1 MDEAA
6 RRLSEFVG
14 REIGEFVE
22 VKIKADY
29 DVGYVLGEI
38 PELHYIAERDGE
50 VFHFEHKFKAA
61 SRPLLVVSFDGKQ
74 LAIAGG
80 RYHVTDRGIVDRK

>member
-1 MDEAA
+1 MSQAA

-22 VKIKADY
+22 VQINTDY
-29 DVGYVLGEI
+29 EVGYVLGEM

-50 VFHFEHKFKAA
+50 VFHFHHEFKAA

-74 LAIAGG
+74 LMIAGG
-80 RYHVTDRGIVDRK
+80 RYDVTDRGIIDR

>member
-1 MDEAA
+1 MSEAA

-22 VKIKADY
+22 VEINTDY
-29 DVGYVLGEI
+29 EVGYVLGEV

-50 VFHFEHKFKAA
+50 VFHFHHEFKVA
-61 SRPLLVVSFDGKQ
+61 SRPLLLVSFDGKQ
-74 LAIAGG
+74 LMIAGG
-80 RYHVTDRGIVDRK
+80 RYDVTDRGIIDR

>member
-1 MDEAA
+1 MSEAA

-22 VKIKADY
+22 VKINPDY
-29 DVGYVLGEI
+29 DVGYMLGEI

-50 VFHFEHKFKAA
+50 VFHFEHKFKKA
-61 SRPLLVVSFDGKQ
+61 SRPLLIVSHDGKQ
-74 LAIAGG
+74 LMIAGG
-80 RYHVTDRGIVDRK
+80 QYHVTDRGIVDR

>member
-6 RRLSEFVG
+6 ERLSEFVG
-14 REIGEFVE
+14 REIGSFTE
-22 VKIKADY
+22 VQINTDY

-50 VFHFEHKFKAA
+50 VYHFHHEFAES
-61 SRPLLVVSFDGKQ
+61 SRPLLVVTFDGKE
-74 LAIAGG
+74 LMIAGG
-80 RYHVTDRGIVDRK
+80 RYSVTDRGIVDV

>member
-1 MDEAA
+1 MSEAA

-22 VKIKADY
+22 VKFKANY

-50 VFHFEHKFKAA
+50 VFHFDHKFKEA
-61 SRPLLVVSFDGKQ
+61 SRPLLIVSFDGKQ
-74 LAIAGG
+74 LMIAGG
-80 RYHVTDRGIVDRK
+80 RYNVTDRGIVDR

>member
-1 MDEAA
+1 MSEAA

-22 VKIKADY
+22 VKINPDY
-29 DVGYVLGEI
+29 DVGYMLGEI

-50 VFHFEHKFKAA
+50 VFHFEHKFKKH
-61 SRPLLVVSFDGKQ
+61 SRPLLIVSHDGKQ
-74 LAIAGG
+74 LMIAGG
-80 RYHVTDRGIVDRK
+80 RYNVTDRGITDR

>member
-1 MDEAA
+1 MSEAA

-22 VKIKADY
+22 VKVNPDY

-50 VFHFEHKFKAA
+50 VFHFDHKFKES
-61 SRPLLVVSFDGKQ
+61 SRPLLIVSYDGKQ
-74 LAIAGG
+74 LMIAGG
-80 RYHVTDRGIVDRK
+80 RYSVTDRGIVDH

>member
-1 MDEAA
+1 MNEAA

-22 VKIKADY
+22 VQINPDY

-38 PELHYIAERDGE
+38 PEIHYIAERDGKTY
-50 VFHFEHKFKAA
+50 HFDHKFKAA
-61 SRPLLVVSFDGKQ
+61 SRPLLIVSFDGKQ

-80 RYHVTDRGIVDRK
+80 RYHVTDRGIVDRL

>member
-1 MDEAA
+1 MSEAA

-14 REIGEFVE
+14 REIGQFVE
-22 VKIKADY
+22 VKVNPDY

-50 VFHFEHKFKAA
+50 VFHFDHKFEAR
-61 SRPLLVVSFDGKQ
+61 SRPLLIVSHDGKQ
-74 LAIAGG
+74 LMIAGG
-80 RYHVTDRGIVDRK
+80 RYNVTDRGIVDR

>member
-1 MDEAA
+1 MSEAA

-14 REIGEFVE
+14 REIGEFVK
-22 VKIKADY
+22 VKFKADY

-50 VFHFEHKFKAA
+50 VFHFDHKFKEA
-61 SRPLLVVSFDGKQ
+61 SRPLLIVSFDGKQ
-74 LAIAGG
+74 LMIAGG
-80 RYHVTDRGIVDRK
+80 RYNVTDRGIVDR

>member
-1 MDEAA
+1 MGQAA

-22 VKIKADY
+22 VKINPDY
-29 DVGYVLGEI
+29 NVGYVLGEI

-50 VFHFEHKFKAA
+50 VFHFDHKFKAA

-74 LAIAGG
+74 LMIAGG
-80 RYHVTDRGIVDRK
+80 RYSVTDRGIVDR

>member
-1 MDEAA
+1 MSEAA

-22 VKIKADY
+22 VKSNPDY
-29 DVGYVLGEI
+29 EVGYALGEI

-50 VFHFEHKFKAA
+50 TYQFHHKFKAR
-61 SRPLLVVSFDGKQ
+61 SRPLLIVSFDGKQ
-74 LAIAGG
+74 LMIAGG
-80 RYHVTDRGIVDRK
+80 RYNVTDRGIVDR